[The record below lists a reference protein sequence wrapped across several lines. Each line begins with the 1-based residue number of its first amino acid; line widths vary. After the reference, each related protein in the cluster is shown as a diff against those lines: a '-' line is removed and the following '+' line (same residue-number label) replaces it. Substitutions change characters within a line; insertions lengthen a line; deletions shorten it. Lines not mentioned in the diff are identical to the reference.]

1 MSLHSKFYCSCKA
14 SENSQHQCTC
24 RDIKIQDIENIELE
38 YSDEEKIKIVITTK
52 NDNEKISIDAVYDE
66 ENDKEHAFP
75 YFVYDEYHIL
85 VCDDED
91 KLDPKFFRITH
102 IENDDNLVFCY
113 KKIDNDQKQKE
124 ETSTTADSSEQQQ
137 ELDSKTDKENE
148 QTDQNID
155 ASENDETNTQ
165 STVGGSRKKKRQKR
179 KSKSTRKHK
188 RKSIKKHKRKS
199 IKKYKRK

>member
-102 IENDDNLVFCY
+102 IKNDDNLVFCY
-113 KKIDNDQKQKE
+113 KKIDNDQE

-148 QTDQNID
+148 QTDQDID
-155 ASENDETNTQ
+155 KTSNTQ
-165 STVGGSRKKKRQKR
+165 STGGGSRKKKRQKR

-188 RKSIKKHKRKS
+188 RKSTKKHKRKS